1 MNEPSPNSEELNALM
16 ALAGLQRQVK
26 SGASNYY
33 WIAALS
39 VINSLGALFDAGIN
53 FVIGLGLT
61 QVVDAIAMGIAQGI
75 PEGSLIIRSLG
86 TVTSIGI
93 SAIFVVFGY
102 FAIKGHR
109 WAFIAGMVLY
119 ALDGFLLLAFQ
130 DWFGF
135 GFHLFLLWGLF
146 SGFQAMK
153 KLQSFLPKNPIDS
166 AFPTGI
172 GLN

>member
-1 MNEPSPNSEELNALM
+1 MNEPSPNSEEMNALM

-39 VINSLGALFDAGIN
+39 VTNSLGALFDLGIN

-61 QVVDAIAMGIAQGI
+61 QLVDGIAWGI
-75 PEGSLIIRSLG
+75 AEEISEASVVIRSLG
-86 TVTSIGI
+86 LITSIGI
-93 SAIFVVFGY
+93 SAIFVAFGY
-102 FAIKGHR
+102 FAVKGHR
-109 WAFIAGMVLY
+109 WAFIVGMIFY

-146 SGFQAMK
+146 SGLQALK
-153 KLQSFLPKNPIDS
+153 KLQSFLPKSPIDS
-166 AFPTGI
+166 AFLTDI
-172 GLN
+172 DSN